1 MEHKFRKPYSFD
13 GDSFEKIDLDLD
25 ALTGDDMLTA
35 EREFTAA
42 GGFGA
47 MMETSK
53 GYLAILAAKAA
64 KVPAEF
70 INGLPAKEFS
80 KITLAVQ
87 TFLFE

>member
-13 GDSFEKIDLDLD
+13 GDSFDKIDLDLD

>member
-1 MEHKFRKPYSFD
+1 MEHKFSKPYSFD
-13 GDSFEKIDLDLD
+13 GDSFDKIDLDLD

>member
-1 MEHKFRKPYSFD
+1 MEHKFSKPYSFD

-80 KITLAVQ
+80 KVTLAVQ

>member
-1 MEHKFRKPYSFD
+1 MEHKFSKPYEFE
-13 GDSFEKIDLDLD
+13 GDTFEKLDLNLD
-25 ALTGDDMLTA
+25 ALTGEDMLSA

-47 MMETSK
+47 MIETSK

-70 INGLPAKEFS
+70 IQGLPAKEFS
-80 KITLAVQ
+80 KVTLAVQ

>member
-1 MEHKFRKPYSFD
+1 MEHKFSKPYSFD

>member
-1 MEHKFRKPYSFD
+1 MEHKFSKPYSFD

-25 ALTGDDMLTA
+25 ALTGDAMLTA

>member
-1 MEHKFRKPYSFD
+1 MEHKFSKPYAFEGDTFD
-13 GDSFEKIDLDLD
+13 MIDLNLEK
-25 ALTGDDMLTA
+25 LTGDDMLAA
-35 EREFTAA
+35 ERDFTAT

-64 KVPAEF
+64 GVVPEF

-80 KITLAVQ
+80 KVTLAVQ